1 MDIDIEHIKDIKE
14 VNDVK
19 TNINNDLQTCKGCNK
34 VCKSIM
40 KHLAKS
46 VSCKK
51 AYDLGELKRQLD
63 CVKKDKKKIAMA
75 TARANQSEEKKS
87 LTKRKDRTAKASARA
102 KQSEEKKT
110 LSKSKDRTA
119 KASARAKQSEKIKA
133 LNNKRIKI
141 AMATARANQSE
152 DTKNINKKQKNLLEK
167 IYQKKKKKKK

>member
-102 KQSEEKKT
+102 KQSE
-110 LSKSKDRTA
+110 
-119 KASARAKQSEKIKA
+119 KIKA